1 MPGMY
6 KSGEYDLAGF
16 AVGAVER
23 SSMLP
28 QRNLITP
35 GDVVIGL
42 ASSGL
47 HSNGYSLVRKI
58 MEVHGLALDSPC
70 PFDAARSLGEV
81 LLTPT
86 RIYVKSVLPLMQS
99 ENVKAFVHVTGTLY

>member
-23 SSMLP
+23 SLMLP
-28 QRNLITP
+28 QKDLVTP

-42 ASSGL
+42 ASSG
-47 HSNGYSLVRKI
+47 KI
-58 MEVHGLALDSPC
+58 
-70 PFDAARSLGEV
+70 
-81 LLTPT
+81 T
-86 RIYVKSVLPLMQS
+86 I
-99 ENVKAFVHVTGTLY
+99 